1 MGETERI
8 AMLEQ
13 ENAKLKEENRVLLS
27 IVTQMKV
34 TLDRLLDRYII
45 SEKAE

>member
-1 MGETERI
+1 MEETERI
-8 AMLEQ
+8 VKLEQ
-13 ENAKLKEENRVLLS
+13 ENAKLKEENRILLS